1 MVKGLDE
8 KIGELPDHIGWRLWN
23 ASRAWQ
29 ADFADA
35 MRGAGHPWF
44 TEARA
49 TLLGH
54 LARKGTRQSAL
65 IEKMAISK
73 QAVQQLLDGLEAEGV
88 VERLPDPQDGRGR
101 LVCYTPKG
109 LAALQDGDRIKREIE
124 RRYIEHLGPARF
136 AALMDAL
143 RALDEGQPD
152 SKREQAD
159 SPHEQPESK

>member
-1 MVKGLDE
+1 MVKRLDE
-8 KIGELPDHIGWRLWN
+8 NSDELPDHVGWRLWN

-29 ADFADA
+29 ADFAAA
-35 MRGAGHPWF
+35 MRRAGHPWF

-54 LARKGTRQSAL
+54 LSRKGMRQSAL
-65 IEKMAISK
+65 IDRMAISK

-88 VERLPDPQDGRGR
+88 VERLPDPRDGRGR
-101 LVCYTPKG
+101 LVGYTPKG

-124 RRYIEHLGPARF
+124 RRYVARLGPARF

-143 RALDEGQPD
+143 RALDERRSD
-152 SKREQAD
+152 STVEDAD
-159 SPHEQPESK
+159 SLHERPESK

>member
-1 MVKGLDE
+1 MVKTLDE
-8 KIGELPDHIGWRLWN
+8 NSKGLPDHVGWRLWN

-29 ADFADA
+29 AEFAAA

-65 IEKMAISK
+65 IDRMAISK

-88 VERLPDPQDGRGR
+88 VERLPDPRDGRGK
-101 LVCYTPKG
+101 LVCYTEKG
-109 LAALQDGDRIKREIE
+109 LAALRDGDRIKREIE
-124 RRYIEHLGPARF
+124 RRYVARLGEARF
-136 AALMDAL
+136 ATLMDAL

-152 SKREQAD
+152 SKREEAD
-159 SPHEQPESK
+159 SSHERAESN

>member
-8 KIGELPDHIGWRLWN
+8 KFEELPDHVGWRLWN

-29 ADFADA
+29 ADFAAA

-65 IEKMAISK
+65 IDRMAISK
-73 QAVQQLLDGLEAEGV
+73 QAVQQLLDGLEAEDV

-101 LVCYTPKG
+101 LVHYTPKG
-109 LAALQDGDRIKREIE
+109 LAALRDGDRIKREIE
-124 RRYIEHLGPARF
+124 RRYVARLGPARF

-143 RALDEGQPD
+143 RALDERQPD
-152 SKREQAD
+152 SKREEAEP
-159 SPHEQPESK
+159 PHERPEST

>member
-8 KIGELPDHIGWRLWN
+8 KFEELPDHVGWRLWN

-29 ADFADA
+29 ADFAAA

-49 TLLGH
+49 TLLGN
-54 LARKGTRQSAL
+54 LARNGTRQSAL
-65 IEKMAISK
+65 IDRMAISK

-101 LVCYTPKG
+101 LVCYTQKG
-109 LAALQDGDRIKREIE
+109 LAALRDGDRIKSAIE
-124 RRYIEHLGPARF
+124 RCYISRLGAARF
-136 AALMDAL
+136 EALMDAL
-143 RALDEGQPD
+143 RALDERQPD
-152 SKREQAD
+152 SKHEEAD
-159 SPHEQPESK
+159 SSHERPEST